1 MLLPNYPL
9 VSVIIP
15 FLNGGHWLA
24 EAIESVISQSYPHWE
39 AILIDDG
46 SEEETTNIAKGYSH
60 RYPEKIIYTDHSGH
74 INKGVTISRNTG
86 IGLST
91 GSFIAFLDADDRW
104 LQEKLLYQV
113 ELFKQHPTAEMVCE
127 SSQFWYSWSNA
138 KEEDVIVNIGVE
150 PDRLYHPPELIK
162 SLYPLG
168 KGAPPCPTGIMIKKE
183 AFNRSG
189 GFEESFA
196 GVYQLY
202 EDQAFLS
209 KIYLHE
215 NVYVSG
221 TPNNLYRKRPGS
233 LTESAN
239 DEKHYKKVRLF
250 FLNWLKEYVKLHHI
264 EDDTLME
271 LITSALT
278 EINS

>member
-1 MLLPNYPL
+1 MTLSPYPL

-15 FLNGGHWLA
+15 FLNGGNWLA
-24 EAIESVISQSYPHWE
+24 EAIESVISQSYPYWE

-46 SEEETTNIAKGYSH
+46 SEEEATNIAKGYSYK
-60 RYPEKIIYTDHSGH
+60 YPEKIIYTDHSGH

-86 IGLST
+86 IRLSK
-91 GSFIAFLDADDRW
+91 GSFIAFLDADDCW
-104 LQEKLLYQV
+104 LQEKLLHQV
-113 ELFKQHPTAEMVCE
+113 ELFKQFPTAEMVCE

-138 KEEDVIVNIGVE
+138 KEEDAIVNIGVE

-162 SLYPLG
+162 RLYPLG

-183 AFNRSG
+183 AFKRSG
-189 GFEESFA
+189 GFEEAFT

-221 TPNNLYRKRPGS
+221 TANNLYRKRPGS

-250 FLNWLKEYVKLHHI
+250 FLNWLKEYVKLHGI
-264 EDDTLME
+264 DDDTLME